1 VRKVTLSD
9 VIAVIALAMLQGALV
24 ALPRADALERLG
36 RLRSP
41 AWAAVL
47 PGMIIVGALGLLAL
61 PSMAPGLIL
70 VASVATPLLAG
81 LAVVLVAR
89 GQRAALLPVAVA
101 VAVAA
106 ALGSGWF
113 GQLSA
118 STLTALGCL
127 PLGAALVRLTPTR
140 WVPVGVLTMCAV
152 DAALLGLGIGQPASG
167 LIADARAHVHGTV
180 LDNAAIGSISTE
192 YLDLLLAAVLGGI
205 VAGHA
210 IQRRAAVLVTTLAAG
225 YGMLL
230 PLVDPLPATVPV
242 ALAVILLRWGR
253 LAQRWQTAADCTACR
268 YAASERLSWCQP
280 RNMVD
285 DSRRTR
291 TARP

>member
-1 VRKVTLSD
+1 VTFSD
-9 VIAVIALAMLQGALV
+9 MIAVVALAMLQGALV
-24 ALPRADALERLG
+24 ALPRADALQRLG

-47 PGMIIVGALGLLAL
+47 PGMILVGTLGLLAL
-61 PSMAPGLIL
+61 PSMAPGFIL
-70 VASVATPLLAG
+70 LASVATPLLGA

-89 GQRAALLPVAVA
+89 GQRAAVLPAAVGVAA
-101 VAVAA
+101 AA

-127 PLGAALVRLTPTR
+127 PLGAALVRLIPSR
-140 WVPVGVLTMCAV
+140 WVPVGVLAMCAV
-152 DAALLGLGIGQPASG
+152 DAALLALGIGQPASA
-167 LIADARAHVHGTV
+167 LIADAAARVRGPV
-180 LDNAAIGSISTE
+180 LDNAGIGSISTE
-192 YLDLLLAAVLGGI
+192 YVDLLLAAVLGGI

-230 PLVDPLPATVPV
+230 PLVDPLPATVPI
-242 ALAVILLRWGR
+242 ALAFILLRWGR
-253 LAQRWQTAADCTACR
+253 LPRRWRTAADCNACR
-268 YAASERLSWCQP
+268 RTASERLSWCLP
-280 RNMVD
+280 RHM
-285 DSRRTR
+285 
-291 TARP
+291 A